1 MTRPLTIGLTGGIAS
16 GKSAVADEF
25 IRLGVEVV
33 DADRIAREVV
43 APGQP
48 ALEEIRRAFGDDIVQ
63 TDGSLDRR
71 RLRKTV
77 FADAEARKRLE
88 AIVHPRV
95 RERLLRAREEATSEY
110 VILMVPLLVESGMS
124 ELVDRV
130 LVVDVPPEIQAE
142 RLTAR
147 DAIDAALAQRM
158 IGTQAPREQRLEHAD
173 DVLVNTVPRDR
184 LPTLVAQLHEAYLR
198 QARQSRKRHL
208 PASEQ

>member
-1 MTRPLTIGLTGGIAS
+1 MTRPMTIGLTGGIAS

-25 IRLGVEVV
+25 ARLGVEVV
-33 DADRIAREVV
+33 DADRIARDVV

-48 ALEEIRRAFGDDIVQ
+48 ALEEIRRAFGDGVVQ
-63 TDGSLDRR
+63 ADGSLNRR
-71 RLRKTV
+71 RLRETV
-77 FADAEARKRLE
+77 FADAEARERLE

-95 RERLLRAREEATSEY
+95 RKRLLRASEEATSEY
-110 VILMVPLLVESGMS
+110 IILMVPLLVESGMS
-124 ELVDRV
+124 KLVDRV
-130 LVVDVPPEIQAE
+130 LVVDVPPEIQVE

-158 IGTQAPREQRLEHAD
+158 IEAQASREQRLEHAD

-198 QARQSRKRHL
+198 QAR
-208 PASEQ
+208 

>member
-1 MTRPLTIGLTGGIAS
+1 MTIGLTGGIAS

-25 IRLGVEVV
+25 ARLGVEVV
-33 DADRIAREVV
+33 DADRIARDVV

-48 ALEEIRRAFGDDIVQ
+48 ALEEIRRAFGDGVVQ
-63 TDGSLDRR
+63 ADGSLNRR
-71 RLRKTV
+71 RLRETV
-77 FADAEARKRLE
+77 FADAEARERLE

-95 RERLLRAREEATSEY
+95 RKRLLRASEEATSEY
-110 VILMVPLLVESGMS
+110 IILMVPLLVESGMS
-124 ELVDRV
+124 KLVDRV
-130 LVVDVPPEIQAE
+130 LVVDVPPEIQVE

-158 IGTQAPREQRLEHAD
+158 IEAQASREQRLEHAD

-198 QARQSRKRHL
+198 QAR
-208 PASEQ
+208 